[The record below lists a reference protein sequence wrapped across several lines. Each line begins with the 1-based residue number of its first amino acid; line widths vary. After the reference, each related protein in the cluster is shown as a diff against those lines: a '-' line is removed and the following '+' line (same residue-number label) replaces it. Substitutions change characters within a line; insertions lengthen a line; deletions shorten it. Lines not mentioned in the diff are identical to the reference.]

1 MNFSWN
7 VTFAKPASQEN
18 LYTYENQLFIILFTK
33 AHNWSPAWVN
43 TTHKLFLVAI
53 RIYCLSRININTKVG
68 RPLSKSGPINV

>member
-33 AHNWSPAWVN
+33 AHNWSPA
-43 TTHKLFLVAI
+43 
-53 RIYCLSRININTKVG
+53 
-68 RPLSKSGPINV
+68 